1 LKTSV
6 HFFSFTVK
14 HAGCIDDKYC
24 VYPVGGASFIPGQVF
39 DAYVEVHGPTPTS
52 TPVLEVKPAG
62 SDAYVHVNSLLPFN
76 SAAITFETKAWRF
89 KYLSGDMAL
98 WGNPTAAAAAG
109 CVAKA
114 LPTLV
119 SPPPAFSSN
128 TNATGS
134 LLAVCESDAN
144 GYWWRRIAINAV
156 GVHTWRLSVDGNV
169 RTGTWTVLPSKTRS
183 AKNVILFVGDGMNL
197 PFITATRLV
206 SRGATAGK
214 YNEKMYMQQLD
225 NFGTFTTNGYDSLI
239 TDSANSAAA
248 YASGHKGVVN
258 SLGIYSGSEYYA
270 TDSKKQ
276 DDNNH
281 AVVELITER
290 IRREIP
296 GMAIGIVTTSEI
308 QDATPAAFFSHTR
321 FRGNKGT
328 ITDQVING
336 VRGFPGVKPDV
347 LFGGGGHYFNGTSC
361 QAKSTSGQNTQ
372 CIVGTNYWTEYA
384 VKGNYAEVFDRSSMN
399 AQAMKGN
406 KMLGIFHKYNVDT
419 WLDRRVF
426 TQNLKPADYPISYT
440 SGDAAN
446 FARNVTDQPDLLEMT
461 KVSLDVLARRGGKD
475 GFFLMVEA
483 SSIDKAEHPMDFDR
497 AMAELID
504 FDNAIGQAIAF
515 TKTPAGADTLVL
527 VTADHAQGYDAFG
540 TVDTML
546 FNSVNPPNGADF
558 ANMEEYYVAEATK
571 VASIGVYSMAG
582 YPTYTD
588 ANGDNFPDSWA
599 PRITLAQAKVDNPT
613 IRDDF
618 QVSST
623 YRNPDILQGASGTS
637 LTSDKLGLRELGLL
651 ASGTSGH
658 TFADV
663 PLYGSGPGSEMIK
676 PIMDNVDVHTI
687 MAVALGLGS
696 SVQKFPASS
705 AAPHHVGD
713 VTCDSVIPTFV
724 QHATLGLLTTSCP
737 VGSTFCNPS
746 TPYVIGSKTYY
757 QVTVSAASLNL
768 APADGSCKA

>member
-1 LKTSV
+1 MSAQG
-6 HFFSFTVK
+6 SF
-14 HAGCIDDKYC
+14 G
-24 VYPVGGASFIPGQVF
+24 F
-39 DAYVEVHGPTPTS
+39 
-52 TPVLEVKPAG
+52 
-62 SDAYVHVNSLLPFN
+62 VNVNTLLPYN
-76 SAAITFETKAWRF
+76 SADVVFETKSWRF
-89 KYLSGDMAL
+89 KYLSGDMSM
-98 WGNPTAAAAAG
+98 WGNPAEAAKAG
-109 CVAKA
+109 CVARA
-114 LPTLV
+114 IPTLA
-119 SPPPAFSSN
+119 SPPAAISAN
-128 TNATGS
+128 TNSTAS
-134 LLAVCESDAN
+134 LLAECQSDAN
-144 GYWWRRIAINAV
+144 GYWWRRVAINTV
-156 GVHTWRLSVDGNV
+156 GTHVWRLTVDGVV
-169 RTGTWTVLPSKTRS
+169 RMGSWTVLPSKTRS
-183 AKNVILFVGDGMNL
+183 AKNVILFIGDGLNL
-197 PFITATRLV
+197 PFVTATRLV

-214 YNEKMYMQQLD
+214 YNEKLYMQQLD

-248 YASGHKGVVN
+248 YATGHRGVVN
-258 SLGIYSGSEYYA
+258 SLGIYGGSEYFA

-281 AVVELITER
+281 AAVELITER

-308 QDATPAAFFSHTR
+308 QDATPSAFYSHTR
-321 FRGNKGT
+321 FRNNKGT

-336 VRGFPGVKPDV
+336 NRGYPAVKPDV
-347 LFGGGGHYFNGTSC
+347 LFGGGGVYFNGTSC
-361 QAKSTSGQNTQ
+361 GAKSALGQNTG
-372 CIVGTNYWTEYA
+372 CIAGTNYWSEYA
-384 VKGNYAEVFDRSSMN
+384 APNKGNYTEVFDRSSMF
-399 AQAMKGN
+399 AQSMKGN
-406 KMLGIFHKYNVDT
+406 KMLGIFHKNNVDT
-419 WLDRRVF
+419 WLDRHVF
-426 TQNLKPADYPISYT
+426 TQNLKPADFPITYADSR
-440 SGDAAN
+440 
-446 FARNVTDQPDLLEMT
+446 FQRNVTDQPDLLEMT
-461 KVSLDVLARRGGKD
+461 KVSLDVLARRGGND

-540 TVDTML
+540 TVDTMM

-558 ANMEEYYVAEATK
+558 NNMEEYYAAEATK

-588 ANGDNFPDSWA
+588 QNGDNFPDSWS

-623 YRNPDILQGASGTS
+623 YRNPDILSSTSTS

-651 ASGTSGH
+651 AGGSSGH

-663 PLYGSGPGSEMIK
+663 PLYGSGPGSEMIA
-676 PIMDNVDVHTI
+676 PSMDNIDVHTI
-687 MAVALGLGS
+687 MARALGLGS
-696 SVQKFPASS
+696 SVQKFPTTS
-705 AAPHHVGD
+705 APSTVGD

-746 TPYVIGSKTYY
+746 TPYVIGSKTYF

-768 APADGSCKA
+768 APADGTCSAK